1 MAELFPAIVYLLCLL
16 TSAACAWLLGRSY
29 ARSGMR
35 LLLWSCV
42 CFILLAANNLVLVI
56 DLLVMPEVD
65 LRVLRVSF
73 AVAAAAALIW
83 GFVWEAADD

>member
-1 MAELFPAIVYLLCLL
+1 MAELFPAIVYLLCLV

-42 CFILLAANNLVLVI
+42 CFVLLAANDFVLVI
-56 DLLVMPEVD
+56 DLLVMPQVD
-65 LRVLRVSF
+65 
-73 AVAAAAALIW
+73 
-83 GFVWEAADD
+83 

>member
-1 MAELFPAIVYLLCLL
+1 MPDLFPATVYLLCLG

-35 LLLWSCV
+35 LLLWSCAS
-42 CFILLAANNLVLVI
+42 FFLLAANNFVLVL
-56 DLLVMPEVD
+56 DLLILPNLD
-65 LRVLRVSF
+65 LQIPRVAL

-83 GFVWEAADD
+83 GFVWESSDG

>member
-1 MAELFPAIVYLLCLL
+1 MAELFPAIVYLLCLV

-35 LLLWSCV
+35 LLLWSCI
-42 CFILLAANNLVLVI
+42 CFVLLAANNLVLVI
-56 DLLVMPEVD
+56 DLLVLPQVD
-65 LRVLRVSF
+65 LQIARVSL

-83 GFVWEAADD
+83 GLLWEAADE

>member
-1 MAELFPAIVYLLCLL
+1 MAELFPAIVYLLCLV
-16 TSAACAWLLGRSY
+16 TSVACAWLLGRSY

-42 CFILLAANNLVLVI
+42 CFVLLAANNLVLVV
-56 DLLVMPEVD
+56 DLLILPQFD
-65 LRVLRVSF
+65 LQVVRVAF

-83 GFVWEAADD
+83 GFVWEAADE

>member
-1 MAELFPAIVYLLCLL
+1 MAELFPAIVYLLCLV

-42 CFILLAANNLVLVI
+42 CFVLLAANNFVLVI
-56 DLLVMPEVD
+56 DLLVLPEVD
-65 LRVLRVSF
+65 LQIPRVAL

-83 GFVWEAADD
+83 GFVWESAND